1 MNPRPT
7 ILAILVAALL
17 TAAPAAA
24 DPAFPPGSRIGLEPA
39 LGLAFAKGFQGF
51 EDSTGRAKVIV
62 VQLPPAAF
70 GALETAAKA
79 RMNEVGKAGAGKAS
93 AKTANRTKGKAGKSE
108 TPNAPEA
115 VTTPAGKAYFNR
127 EPAESTDRGK
137 RWALVADA
145 GEFTA
150 YVMAEIAPDAEKDF
164 PEDII
169 RKMLTSVS
177 IRATVPVA
185 EQLDLL
191 PFRLGELAGFK
202 NIKSVIPGSTV
213 VLSDGED
220 NTPVE
225 ETTYMVISVAAG
237 NAPPPEGRARF
248 AEHLLTTIP
257 GLRNTQITTSEPIRI
272 GGAPGIETR
281 IEAVSGKADKEV
293 ALIQWVRFGS
303 GAYLRIVAGAAKEHW
318 AEAFPRFRAV
328 RDRIEPR

>member
-1 MNPRPT
+1 MNARPS
-7 ILAILVAALL
+7 ILGTLVAALL

-24 DPAFPPGSRIGLEPA
+24 DPVFPPGSRIGLEPA
-39 LGLAFAKGFQGF
+39 PGLAAAKSFQGF
-51 EDSTGRAKVIV
+51 EDAAGLAKVIV

-79 RMNEVGKAGAGKAS
+79 RISEAGKAGSGKSPAGA
-93 AKTANRTKGKAGKSE
+93 ANKGKAKAAKSE
-108 TPNAPEA
+108 KPPAPEEVA
-115 VTTPAGKAYFNR
+115 TPAGRAYFNR
-127 EPAESTDRGK
+127 EPAESSDRGK

-164 PEDII
+164 PEDVI

-177 IRATVPVA
+177 IRAAVPVA
-185 EQLDLL
+185 EQLDML

-213 VLSDGED
+213 VLSDGDD

-225 ETTYMVISVAAG
+225 ETTYMVISVAPG
-237 NAPPPEGRARF
+237 TAPPTEGRARF

-257 GLRNTQITTSEPIRI
+257 GLRNTRITSSEPIRI

-293 ALIQWVRFGS
+293 ALIQWVRFGP
-303 GAYLRIVAGAAKEHW
+303 GAYLRIVAGTAKENW
-318 AEAFPRFRAV
+318 TEAFPRFRTV